1 MRRGLKVA
9 LAAVVVAAVPLA
21 GHAASKK
28 DSIVI
33 GMTLEPPGLDP
44 TTGAAAAI
52 GEIVHYNIFEGLMK
66 IEGSGKV
73 VPLLAD
79 GEPQVSADALTYT
92 FHLKKGVKFSNGEP
106 LTAADVK
113 FTFERDGAEKST
125 NKEKNVF
132 ANIAAI
138 DTPDDTTVVLHLKAP
153 NPNLLFNLGENTGVI
168 LEPKS
173 ADSDATQPV
182 GTGPYTLD
190 KWVKGASISLVKWD
204 GFRDAAKIRIK
215 SATFRIIN
223 DAAAQTAS
231 VLSGDVDA
239 FPRFNNFDAV
249 KQLQANAKL
258 TVEIGS
264 TEGKTI
270 VAINNKK
277 KPFDD
282 VRVRRALAYAIDRNA
297 VDKAGAN
304 GYGKP
309 IGSHYTPTDP
319 YYIDLTKTY
328 PYDPAKAKAL
338 LKEAGV
344 QTPLDIT
351 LKLPPVP
358 YARQGGEVVAAELGK
373 VGINAK
379 IENVEWAQWLD
390 NVLKPPHNY
399 DLTIISHVEPRDLNI
414 YANPEYYYQYDS
426 AKYQEIYKNLSTATA
441 DADIKKWTEAAQK
454 QLAEDAV
461 NVYLFALP
469 QVVVVKKGLKGFW
482 RSSPIFANDLSAVH
496 WD

>member
-1 MRRGLKVA
+1 MVRKLNIA
-9 LAAVVVAAVPLA
+9 LAAVAVAALPLA
-21 GHAASKK
+21 AHAAKK
-28 DSIVI
+28 SDAIVI

-66 IEGSGKV
+66 IDGDGSV
-73 VPLLAD
+73 VPLLAE
-79 GEPQVSADALTYT
+79 GKPEVAADAKTYT
-92 FHLKKGVKFSNGEP
+92 FHLKKGVKFSNGEA

-125 NKEKNVF
+125 NKEKAVF
-132 ANIAAI
+132 ANITAI
-138 DTPDDTTVVLHLKAP
+138 DTPDDSTVVLHLKDP

-173 ADSDATQPV
+173 ADADATKPV
-182 GTGPYTLD
+182 GTGPYTLGE
-190 KWVKGASISLVKWD
+190 WVKGSSIKLVKWD
-204 GFRDAAKIRIK
+204 GFRDAAKIKIK
-215 SATFRIIN
+215 TATFRIIN
-223 DAAAQTAS
+223 DAAAQTAA

-239 FPRFNNFDAV
+239 FPRFNNFDSV
-249 KQLQANAKL
+249 KQLQADARL
-258 TVEIGS
+258 SVVIGS

-270 VAINNKK
+270 ISTNNKK

-282 VRVRRALAYAIDRNA
+282 VRVREAMAYAIDREA
-297 VDKAGAN
+297 VNKAAVN
-304 GYGKP
+304 GYGKL

-319 YYIDLTKTY
+319 YYIDLTKMH

-344 QTPLDIT
+344 QLPLEVS

-358 YARQGGEVVAAELGK
+358 YARNSGEVVAAELGK
-373 VGINAK
+373 VGINVK

-390 NVLKPPHNY
+390 NVLKAPHNF

-414 YANPEYYYQYDS
+414 YANPDYYFQYDS
-426 AKYQEIYKNLSTATA
+426 KEFQDIYKNLSTSTA

-454 QLAEDAV
+454 LLAKDAV

-469 QVVVVKKGLKGFW
+469 QVVVTKKGLKGFW
-482 RSSPIFANDLSAVH
+482 KSSPVFANDLSAVH